1 MRIQFLGICLVSTLC
16 WLACGSM
23 ERAQASLPDYAPP
36 VIFSPIV
43 RMTSPESRIQVMFAE
58 QHGDFLVIDVSYEGG
73 CGEHDFQVVTK
84 GDYTATY
91 PPELKITLVHDRKA
105 DDCRSIIDEKRYFDL
120 RPVQYAG
127 TNKVLLVLT
136 NTNKTLEYNY

>member
-1 MRIQFLGICLVSTLC
+1 MRIQFTGLCLM
-16 WLACGSM
+16 LAFCGMGCGSM
-23 ERAQASLPDYAPP
+23 ERAVASLPEYAPP
-36 VIFSPIV
+36 VIFDSSV
-43 RMTSPESRIQVMFAE
+43 RKTSAYSRVEVLFAQ
-58 QHGDFLVIDVSYEGG
+58 QHGDYLVLDVSYEGG

-91 PPELKITLVHDRKA
+91 PPELKITLIHDRKG

-120 RPVQYAG
+120 RPVQYTG